1 MLWKCPYFPCK
12 NVFYY
17 IAVNNNETA
26 YNDLRL
32 SYFWYKPSIL
42 QFSLFFYWCKLIFD
56 LQKKELLVGLFKYL
70 RQLVFLKQKC
80 LICIF
85 NYCCFEVNTAV
96 NPGTLQHLRWS
107 SFRQYFWVPI
117 FCCKVICLK
126 FSWVS
131 VPASYKMCIQT
142 MQYNEIMKLMEKVIL
157 IFSKQKSS
165 VLYMEQVLTS
175 NWQWVKLSIY
185 RTLPLEI
192 HLDLGAEKHLRWRS

>member
-1 MLWKCPYFPCK
+1 MLWKCPYFPYK

-26 YNDLRL
+26 YNDLRR

-107 SFRQYFWVPI
+107 SFRQYLTFGHLSFVAKW
-117 FCCKVICLK
+117 
-126 FSWVS
+126 
-131 VPASYKMCIQT
+131 
-142 MQYNEIMKLMEKVIL
+142 
-157 IFSKQKSS
+157 S
-165 VLYMEQVLTS
+165 VLNLAGFLY
-175 NWQWVKLSIY
+175 
-185 RTLPLEI
+185 LPLI
-192 HLDLGAEKHLRWRS
+192 RCVFKLCSITK